1 MFQHPTYQ
9 RKFTRLQHLL
19 FMIVFLSGLL
29 LPTADSW
36 AAHNVTEPSKQVG
49 SVDFEASNHETARAT
64 NETITGRI
72 LSKPLLGILGA
83 WVIQDGTGTPINLSV
98 NPGTILNGNLAVGS
112 WVRVESQ
119 LTILGIRVALS
130 IVLDQYNPGQ
140 VVMRLADG
148 VVPAVVALRYGLTL
162 QGLLSLLNIGGI
174 YLGLTPTLD
183 ADIEQ
188 LVQQMNSD
196 PDIVWAE
203 PVYVYGMPEGYPYK
217 TWQWGGMDPT
227 PYNNQTA
234 FEQVNL
240 APALAHYQGDGVVIA
255 ILDTGIDFQHPAF
268 AGDLVSGWD
277 FVANDANP
285 QDEGPGLGWGHG
297 THVAGIAAKIAPN
310 SKLMPVRVLD
320 TDGRGDTVIL
330 ANAIEWATLQQAD
343 VINMSLGTDFPSI
356 LLREVTNH
364 ALAANIVVIAAA
376 GNNADTVVQYPAGFA
391 GVLGVTAVDAIN
403 QKAEFANYG
412 VEWIDL
418 AAPGIGITST
428 MIGPEGS
435 GYASWSG
442 TSMATAFVS
451 GAAALAR
458 QKLPTGAPAA
468 IAQLLQS
475 NATDLNAVNAAYAN
489 QLGGLLD
496 IGAAVAPT
504 PTATSTVTTVEPT
517 ATPIPP
523 TTLTPSADQTL
534 TPTPLPTTSSTA
546 LPNPTPTP
554 PDTSQTPVALVTPTP
569 ATPENQ
575 HRIYLPLVES

>member
-1 MFQHPTYQ
+1 
-9 RKFTRLQHLL
+9 
-19 FMIVFLSGLL
+19 L

-36 AAHNVTEPSKQVG
+36 AATAPRPG
-49 SVDFEASNHETARAT
+49 IADFNPLNSETALDAQQ
-64 NETITGRI
+64 TITGII
-72 LSKPLLGILGA
+72 LAKPLLGILGT

-98 NPGTILNGNLAVGS
+98 NLGTILNGNLAVGS
-112 WVRVESQ
+112 WVRVKSQ
-119 LTILGIRVALS
+119 LNILGIRVALS

-148 VVPAVVALRYGLTL
+148 VAPAVVALRYGLTL

-183 ADIEQ
+183 ANIEQ

-196 PDIVWAE
+196 PNIVWAE
-203 PVYVYGMPEGYPYK
+203 PVYIYDIPEGNPYK
-217 TWQWGGMDPT
+217 TWQWGGVDPT
-227 PYNNQTA
+227 AYNNQTA

-310 SKLMPVRVLD
+310 SKLMPVRVLARN
-320 TDGRGDTVIL
+320 GRGDTVML
-330 ANAIEWATLQQAD
+330 ALAMMWATLQQAD

-356 LLREVTNH
+356 LLREATAY
-364 ALAANIVVIAAA
+364 ALAANVVVVAAS
-376 GNNADTVVQYPAGFA
+376 GNSGTSTVQYPAGFP
-391 GVLGVTAVDAIN
+391 GVIGVTAVDAAN
-403 QKAEFANYG
+403 RKAEFANYG
-412 VEWIDL
+412 PGWIDL
-418 AAPGIGITST
+418 AAPGVGITST
-428 MIGPEGS
+428 VVGPGGS

-442 TSMATAFVS
+442 TSMATPFVS

-458 QKLPTGAPAA
+458 QKLPTGVTAT

-475 NATDLNAVNAAYAN
+475 NATDLNAANAAYVN
-489 QLGGLLD
+489 QLGRLLD
-496 IGAAVAPT
+496 IGAAIAPVPAAANT
-504 PTATSTVTTVEPT
+504 DATVVEP
-517 ATPIPP
+517 
-523 TTLTPSADQTL
+523 
-534 TPTPLPTTSSTA
+534 
-546 LPNPTPTP
+546 N
-554 PDTSQTPVALVTPTP
+554 VTPTL

-575 HRIYLPLVES
+575 YRIYLPLVEK